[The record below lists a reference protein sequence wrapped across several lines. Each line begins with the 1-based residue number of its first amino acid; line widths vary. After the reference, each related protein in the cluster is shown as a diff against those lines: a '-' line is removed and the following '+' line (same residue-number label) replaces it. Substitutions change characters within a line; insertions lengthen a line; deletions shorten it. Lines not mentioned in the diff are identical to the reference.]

1 MIIIIDICIILI
13 ITVLS
18 ISNSF
23 NKNLIQELLKLGS
36 LLAAIGLTNITSIN
50 IKLNEILIN
59 QMQMIFNIEKSF
71 NIEVFNAIS
80 FLLVFLIFYF
90 IILSLSRISKNYIK
104 DFSKAQSDFLHKI
117 LIVFLSTIR
126 MVLITTLLIY
136 SLESSI
142 FYSKSIQKKVH
153 TSPSLKAFSSFSNSI
168 IRK

>member
-23 NKNLIQELLKLGS
+23 NKNLIQEILKLGS
-36 LLAAIGLTNITSIN
+36 LLAAIGLTNITPIN

-90 IILSLSRISKNYIK
+90 IIL
-104 DFSKAQSDFLHKI
+104 
-117 LIVFLSTIR
+117 
-126 MVLITTLLIY
+126 
-136 SLESSI
+136 
-142 FYSKSIQKKVH
+142 
-153 TSPSLKAFSSFSNSI
+153 
-168 IRK
+168 